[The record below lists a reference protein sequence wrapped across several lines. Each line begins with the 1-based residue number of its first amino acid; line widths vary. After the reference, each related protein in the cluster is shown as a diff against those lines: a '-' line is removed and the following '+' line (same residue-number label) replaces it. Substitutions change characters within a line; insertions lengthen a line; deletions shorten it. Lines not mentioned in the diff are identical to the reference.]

1 MLTNPKLQKEM
12 EKYELQMK
20 SFLPIEKQVNQLR
33 HRGLARDEIIEQLGN
48 KANLFEYVP
57 KVLYHGS
64 TKSLDIIK
72 ANESTQ
78 KGTYVYATDNPVHA
92 LFFAIF
98 RNSSIA
104 RAHISEHID
113 SEGNYKVSYQIDER
127 QKGALEEIITDRN
140 VTIHVCDGQQF
151 LKPQGE
157 AYIGREWISKEG
169 QNIVPIDKI
178 EVNIK
183 EFFQNLEKQGLVEY
197 SKYEKSKDWK
207 TVIDL
212 LGNNYPFG
220 LGTERAN
227 NQETFDQRY
236 TDYISTNFPEQFEF
250 SKHFR
255 DFVKK
260 VMSADYN
267 SKNPNRS
274 TEEMN
279 AKLKYIRNT
288 ANSFLIA
295 HREENGKL
303 KWEVD
308 LNKINDFLQQYNH
321 SAEEKEHHD
330 FKL

>member
-98 RNSSIA
+98 RNSSIT

-151 LKPQGE
+151 WKPQGE

-227 NQETFDQRY
+227 NQEAFDQRY
-236 TDYISTNFPEQFEF
+236 TDYISTNFP
-250 SKHFR
+250 
-255 DFVKK
+255 D
-260 VMSADYN
+260 N
-267 SKNPNRS
+267 
-274 TEEMN
+274 
-279 AKLKYIRNT
+279 
-288 ANSFLIA
+288 
-295 HREENGKL
+295 
-303 KWEVD
+303 
-308 LNKINDFLQQYNH
+308 LNFQNIL
-321 SAEEKEHHD
+321 EI
-330 FKL
+330 L